1 MKQNVKQEVVIHVT
15 VVITISQCAVLMVGL
30 ITIAAKQGVVM
41 WSCNIK
47 VDVEE
52 DITEGEEEEVA
63 VIMEVIQEL
72 VKEVVELDITRLGK
86 MDIDWEALVTQEDEK
101 SYNLFFVFK
110 KEEFFLLRYDYI
122 INSQIEFNFEYKS
135 IK

>member
-1 MKQNVKQEVVIHVT
+1 MKQNVKQEVVIHVI

-52 DITEGEEEEVA
+52 DITEEEEVA
-63 VIMEVIQEL
+63 VIMEVIQEV
-72 VKEVVELDITRLGK
+72 VKEVVEQDMTRLGK

>member
-1 MKQNVKQEVVIHVT
+1 MKQNVKQEAVIPVI

-52 DITEGEEEEVA
+52 DITEEEEVA
-63 VIMEVIQEL
+63 VIMEVIQEV
-72 VKEVVELDITRLGK
+72 VKEVVEQDMTRLGK

-101 SYNLFFVFK
+101 SYNLFFVFA

>member
-1 MKQNVKQEVVIHVT
+1 MKQNVKQEVVIPVI

-52 DITEGEEEEVA
+52 DITEGEEVA
-63 VIMEVIQEL
+63 VIMEVIQEV
-72 VKEVVELDITRLGK
+72 VKEVVEQDMTRLGK
-86 MDIDWEALVTQEDEK
+86 MDIDWETLVTQEDEK

>member
-1 MKQNVKQEVVIHVT
+1 MKQNVKQEVVIPVI

-52 DITEGEEEEVA
+52 DITEGEEVA
-63 VIMEVIQEL
+63 VIMEVIQEV
-72 VKEVVELDITRLGK
+72 VKEVVELDMTRLGK

-101 SYNLFFVFK
+101 SYNLFFVFT